1 MEKIQ
6 IFDTTLRDGEQGEG
20 ISFTV
25 EDKLKIVRLLDE
37 LGVDY
42 IEGGWPGSNPKAI
55 EFFKAVRKLKLKN
68 AHIAAFGS
76 TCRHGKPAKDDRN
89 LQLLIEAETPVVV
102 IFGKTWDLHV
112 TDALKISLKENLK
125 IVEDSIK
132 FLKSHKR
139 KVFFDAEHFF
149 DGYKHNPEY
158 SLEVLRTA
166 AAAGA
171 DMLVLCDT
179 NGGSI
184 FYEIEQIVAAVKSQL
199 KTPLGIHVHN
209 DSDNAVA
216 NSLAAVRSGA
226 IQVQG
231 TINGYGERCGNAN
244 LCSIIPNLQLKMG
257 RKVLSAKQLT
267 MLTTT
272 AHHISEIAN
281 LMPNNQA
288 AFVGFSAFAHKA
300 GIHVSAVQKNAM
312 TYEHIKPELVGNT
325 QRVLVSE
332 QSGVSNLLY
341 KAQKMNVD
349 LKKDDPAVK
358 VLLEKVKIMEHAGY
372 QFEEGEASFELLV
385 RKALGKHKPLFEL
398 ISYHVNTER
407 LKGQK
412 LAEATVKLIIRGKE
426 VHMVADASGPVAA
439 LDLALRKALMDDYP
453 QIKNIALTD
462 YRVRVLDSKDGTD
475 AKVRVIIESRDA
487 KDTWGTVGVSTD
499 VVDASWEALVDSIE
513 YRLV

>member
-25 EDKLKIVRLLDE
+25 ADKLKIVRLLDE

-55 EFFKAVRKLKLKN
+55 EFFKAVSKLNLKQ
-68 AHIAAFGS
+68 AQIAAFGS
-76 TCRHGKPAKDDRN
+76 TCRHGKPAHEDRN
-89 LQLLIEAETPVVV
+89 LQLLIEAGTPVVV
-102 IFGKTWDLHV
+102 IFGKTWDMHV

-125 IVEDSIK
+125 IIEDSIR

-149 DGYKHNPEY
+149 DGYKKNQEY

-171 DMLVLCDT
+171 DMLILCDT
-179 NGGSI
+179 NGGSL
-184 FYEIEQIVAAVKSQL
+184 FYEIEQIVAAVKSQIE
-199 KTPLGIHVHN
+199 TPLGIHAHN

-216 NSLAAVRSGA
+216 NSLAAVRSGVV
-226 IQVQG
+226 QVQG

-257 RKVLSAKQLT
+257 KKILSAKQLSQ
-267 MLTTT
+267 LTST

-281 LMPNNQA
+281 LVPNNQA
-288 AFVGFSAFAHKA
+288 AFVGFSAFTHKA

-312 TYEHIKPELVGNT
+312 TYEHIKPELVGNA
-325 QRVLVSE
+325 QRVVVSE
-332 QSGVSNLLY
+332 LSGVSNLLY
-341 KAQKMNVD
+341 KAQKMHVD
-349 LKKDDPAVK
+349 LQKDDPAVK
-358 VLLEKVKIMEHAGY
+358 VLLEKIKTMEHNGY

-407 LKGQK
+407 LNSQMI
-412 LAEATVKLIIRGKE
+412 AEATVKLRIHGKE
-426 VHMVADASGPVAA
+426 VHMAADAIGPVAA
-439 LDLALRKALMDDYP
+439 LDMALRKALSKDYP
-453 QIKNIALTD
+453 EIKKIALSD
-462 YRVRVLDSKDGTD
+462 YRVRVLDSKDGTE
-475 AKVRVIIESRDA
+475 ARVRVIIESRD
-487 KDTWGTVGVSTD
+487 DQEVWGTVGVSTD
-499 VVDASWEALVDSIE
+499 VIDASWQALVDSIE
-513 YRLV
+513 YRLR